1 MSILINNPG
10 LFTTVQDQGR
20 YGFQDQGFSTAGALD
35 LISYQ
40 LGQKLI
46 GNDGP
51 AIEFTV
57 IGPTIRFTT
66 PNTFV
71 VTGGEFGSE
80 LNGEPIEMQ
89 SVYKAEKGD
98 ELKLG
103 AAKQGA
109 RGYIFFGCPLDIPV
123 VANSQSTHT
132 RSHIGGFEGRTLKAQ
147 DRIQTIPNDEAKY
160 RVGLSTDVQLVN
172 TDETTIHIVKGPQ
185 FDRFSSDAVNAMS
198 SSEYQISEQS
208 DRMGYRL
215 RGSEIPPE
223 ESADII
229 SEPVALGSVQVPND
243 GNPIILLNDK
253 QTVGGYTKIATVT
266 QADLSILAQKQPGE
280 TIRFEWVTVEEA
292 IESLQQLDEAL
303 QEALQEIERT
313 PVYQI
318 QQLRSTSK
326 RLNALLKGEA

>member
-1 MSILINNPG
+1 M
-10 LFTTVQDQGR
+10 
-20 YGFQDQGFSTAGALD
+20 
-35 LISYQ
+35 
-40 LGQKLI
+40 
-46 GNDGP
+46 
-51 AIEFTV
+51 
-57 IGPTIRFTT
+57 
-66 PNTFV
+66 
-71 VTGGEFGSE
+71 
-80 LNGEPIEMQ
+80 
-89 SVYKAEKGD
+89 
-98 ELKLG
+98 
-103 AAKQGA
+103 
-109 RGYIFFGCPLDIPV
+109 
-123 VANSQSTHT
+123 
-132 RSHIGGFEGRTLKAQ
+132 
-147 DRIQTIPNDEAKY
+147 
-160 RVGLSTDVQLVN
+160 GLSTDVQLVN

-292 IESLQQLDEAL
+292 IDSLQQLDEAL